1 MRQSNVALDP
11 IQVKFCTETLRPRGF
26 GGYFFVTW
34 AGSAGSG
41 RAFYRLILNAHTSM
55 VLMVWEGSDPD
66 WDNFLAM
73 DKIQQEQNLVMLPA
87 IIGYDRELG
96 LALVGD
102 GGDRRLIDIL
112 FAKISEEKRII
123 ILKSVMDQLISWQN
137 CHVPTE
143 SRIGQRALD
152 REQFLWETGYFKEHI
167 CGLMPELSDLFND
180 DFENERM
187 LLADRCDSIE
197 RTLLHRDFQSENI
210 VVKNQVISFVDFQ
223 GARMGPPEY
232 DLASLLYDPYLG
244 ELLTKNIRKQVLE
257 YYESHR
263 NLNRENLAY
272 CGCQRLMQALGAYG
286 NLSMNRGK
294 PRYRQY
300 VKPALINLKSVVETV
315 PELRQVRVI
324 VVKAL
329 EVWDNQPHVQQN
341 ESMPCE

>member
-11 IQVKFCTETLRPRGF
+11 IQLTFCTEILRPLGF
-26 GGYFFVTW
+26 GGYFFVNW

-73 DKIQQEQNLVMLPA
+73 DNIRQEQNLTMLPA
-87 IIGYDRELG
+87 ILGYDRELG
-96 LALVGD
+96 LALVED

-112 FAKISEEKRII
+112 FAKISDIKRVI
-123 ILKSVMDQLISWQN
+123 ILNSVMDQLIAWQN
-137 CHVPTE
+137 CEVPAE
-143 SRIGQRALD
+143 SRIGARALD

-167 CGLMPELSDLFND
+167 CGLMPELVDLFND
-180 DFENERM
+180 EFESERTM
-187 LLADRCDSIE
+187 LADRCDSIE

-210 VVKNQVISFVDFQ
+210 VVKNQAISFVDFQ

-244 ELLTKNIRKQVLE
+244 ALITPQIREEVCA

-263 NLNRENLAY
+263 SLNRENLAY

-294 PRYRQY
+294 PRYRQF
-300 VKPALINLKSVVETV
+300 VKPALINLKSVVEKV
-315 PELRQVRVI
+315 PEVRQIRVI
-324 VVKAL
+324 VEKAL
-329 EVWDNQPHVQQN
+329 VIWGNGSHSVLDI
-341 ESMPCE
+341 